1 MHSSVHSSPAA
12 APPAGA
18 PARENLLCR
27 RGPERVRGRDL
38 GRIPRKQRQEDEP
51 DAERR
56 AFVDKMYEVK
66 VKSEEVIMRQGA
78 LAAMRL
84 ASRALRLAPAWH
96 RR

>member
-1 MHSSVHSSPAA
+1 MRHPTPLLAA
-12 APPAGA
+12 QLKSAAGA
-18 PARENLLCR
+18 YDEMPPIALLCNY
-27 RGPERVRGRDL
+27 L
-38 GRIPRKQRQEDEP
+38 P

-78 LAAMRL
+78 RAAMRL
-84 ASRALRLAPAWH
+84 AARAWRSHDTGADAAGSCAA

>member
-1 MHSSVHSSPAA
+1 M
-12 APPAGA
+12 PPIA
-18 PARENLLCR
+18 LLCNY
-27 RGPERVRGRDL
+27 L
-38 GRIPRKQRQEDEP
+38 S

-78 LAAMRL
+78 LAAI
-84 ASRALRLAPAWH
+84 SSPRARCVWRPHGTGADAADGCAA